1 MRPIK
6 IKNSLS
12 VGMFKNKISN
22 WEPNNCEYKTCQDY

>member
-22 WEPNNCEYKTCQDY
+22 WEPNNSKLVKIIDS